1 MKRVSSL
8 AAVAVLSSP
17 TPQTAAPVTVP
28 QSPDGAVGVL
38 LDSVL
43 DLGAGMAAFGKRI
56 PVYTATATATATTAT
71 GSTTST
77 SAAAIAATGESEGSS
92 SSSASSAVVSSRE
105 RLSWSK
111 AWLQLLCYVILV
123 VEPRGARHTA
133 KRLLRRLCRSQ
144 TKYHG
149 VRDGYLFA
157 AETRK
162 VSCITTCVFAAWIM
176 CCSTPSAL
184 GYCYNS
190 VS

>member
-8 AAVAVLSSP
+8 AAVAVLNSL
-17 TPQTAAPVTVP
+17 TPQSATPVSVP

-43 DLGAGMAAFGKRI
+43 DLGASMATLGKRVPI
-56 PVYTATATATATTAT
+56 YTTAATGTAT
-71 GSTTST
+71 GDSVIT
-77 SAAAIAATGESEGSS
+77 SAATAAGAGESESS
-92 SSSASSAVVSSRE
+92 SSTSSASSVVSSSKE

-111 AWLQLLCYVILV
+111 AWLQLLCHVILA

-162 VSCITTCVFAAWIM
+162 VTFANIAIVVAVM
-176 CCSTPSAL
+176 I
-184 GYCYNS
+184 
-190 VS
+190 

>member
-8 AAVAVLSSP
+8 AAVAVLSSL
-17 TPQTAAPVTVP
+17 TPQSAAPVTVP

-43 DLGAGMAAFGKRI
+43 DLGAGMAAFGKRV
-56 PVYTATATATATTAT
+56 PVHTATSTTASTTTASTAT

-77 SAAAIAATGESEGSS
+77 NDAAATAATGESEGS

-111 AWLQLLCYVILV
+111 AWLQLLCYVILA

-162 VSCITTCVFAAWIM
+162 VSCNATCS
-176 CCSTPSAL
+176 C
-184 GYCYNS
+184 
-190 VS
+190 